1 MATLRLNQAWIDA
14 LKAHKSAYDV
24 RDRDLKVLGVF
35 VSGVAIASA
44 ASLGGADVG
53 PARRFVERAGEA
65 HGLDEHWD
73 RVAALGEFVG
83 QLPEHERDDVRAQV
97 ARVQVAD
104 PERPQSHYLMQNDEP
119 APKARRR
126 GDVAR

>member
-14 LKAHKSAYDV
+14 LKAHKPAYDV

-35 VSGVAIASA
+35 VSGVAVASA

-53 PARRFVERAGEA
+53 PARRLVERAGEA
-65 HGLDEHWD
+65 RGLDEHWD
-73 RVAALGEFVG
+73 RVAALGDFVG
-83 QLPEHERDDVRAQV
+83 QLPAHERDDVRA
-97 ARVQVAD
+97 QVAD
-104 PERPQSHYLMQNDEP
+104 PERPQSHYLMKNDEP